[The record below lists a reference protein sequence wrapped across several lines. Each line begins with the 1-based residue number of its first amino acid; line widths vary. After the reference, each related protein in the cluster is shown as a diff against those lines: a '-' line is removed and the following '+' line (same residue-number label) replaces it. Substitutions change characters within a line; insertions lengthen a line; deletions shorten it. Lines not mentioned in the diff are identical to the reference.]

1 MGPNV
6 AEAAKLIEFGNKEV
20 NYMGLMDDNRLLAT

>member
-6 AEAAKLIEFGNKEV
+6 AEAAKLIEYGNNEV
-20 NYMGLMDDNRLLAT
+20 NYMGLMDDNRLVAT